1 MPGLLRSHLK
11 GRNMVLI
18 GLAPTG
24 GMAVSCARDTSSY
37 PGLWSLRPQKQTAW
51 GRLTSGPFPSLCS
64 CPAGHH
70 FCSTSHK
77 RTEEHGS

>member
-1 MPGLLRSHLK
+1 MPGHLRSHLK